1 MPLHTCVFVI
11 VQSPVIT
18 PPTWS
23 QVPARAAGVS
33 ARSAAKSPPRATD
46 QTMRRVRA
54 LACRSVALDIR
65 RPPHVEA
72 SGYPLGNETGGHD
85 SLPIRDR
92 FLKRFS
98 DDYPTR
104 YVSVLTSEN
113 IGVVR
118 GRDFHIESWIEIGSI
133 ARKRRPCRR
142 RRSRPRRKRHATRPP
157 IASVARLSKSVGRP
171 FKAASGSAVFGAP
184 STAGTSTRPLLILTL
199 SRVGNYH
206 EQFIYRRVGCKSVSL
221 SPPGGHSMRTI
232 LREDESG
239 VSEVVGTI
247 LILAMTVVLFSVII
261 VWVTNIPTPTAQT
274 RTDIQSEMN
283 PIYTGGV
290 EIGVNITLTHQGG
303 EPLQPIPT
311 LIYVISQR
319 GTNPPQTDTVILHRF
334 NGFLVNPS
342 GLLDGTNSVWDI
354 GERWEYKSFSLRS
367 SDQITIIIVDNLK
380 RIVLW
385 TGPMNAPAGTRPPVF
400 VDKWT
405 DGILASEAI
414 DPVQATQ
421 GFYIFAKLT
430 DPDGDLNV
438 NSVYATITAWYGSGT
453 SCALPQPMKDN
464 GISPDRIAGDMIF
477 TLGGN
482 ACTGS
487 PYPAL
492 TWAGSIILLNATD
505 LKGHATTTRLVL
517 DVIAPTSGGGGPGT
531 TIPSALW
538 QYIGYVQI
546 RTGEVWI
553 SNSTAPYTTPNTYSP
568 TRVSKTWIGGKGLFH
583 FKMANHGNTT
593 IFIDGWTEAFFSNTQ
608 SSAGTALYIVAP
620 CNPLINANAGGVAA
634 YPGTAANIND
644 FQYAHT
650 GLPAG
655 CSPGVPAAVFDIN
668 LFNQQPG

>member
-1 MPLHTCVFVI
+1 
-11 VQSPVIT
+11 
-18 PPTWS
+18 
-23 QVPARAAGVS
+23 
-33 ARSAAKSPPRATD
+33 
-46 QTMRRVRA
+46 
-54 LACRSVALDIR
+54 
-65 RPPHVEA
+65 
-72 SGYPLGNETGGHD
+72 
-85 SLPIRDR
+85 
-92 FLKRFS
+92 
-98 DDYPTR
+98 
-104 YVSVLTSEN
+104 
-113 IGVVR
+113 
-118 GRDFHIESWIEIGSI
+118 
-133 ARKRRPCRR
+133 
-142 RRSRPRRKRHATRPP
+142 
-157 IASVARLSKSVGRP
+157 
-171 FKAASGSAVFGAP
+171 
-184 STAGTSTRPLLILTL
+184 
-199 SRVGNYH
+199 
-206 EQFIYRRVGCKSVSL
+206 
-221 SPPGGHSMRTI
+221 MRTI

-261 VWVTNIPTPTAQT
+261 VWVTNIPTPTAQA

-283 PIYTGGV
+283 PIYNALGA

-303 EPLQPIPT
+303 EPLYPVPT
-311 LIYVISQR
+311 IIYVIAQR
-319 GTNPPQTDTVILHRF
+319 GSATPQTDTCLVHRYNQVIG
-334 NGFLVNPS
+334 N
-342 GLLDGTNSVWDI
+342 GLLDGTDSVWDI
-354 GERWEYKSFSLRS
+354 GERWNYKSLPGFFCSSASFGPLRS
-367 SDQITIIIVDNLK
+367 SDQITIILVDNLK
-380 RIVLW
+380 SIVLW

-400 VDKWT
+400 IDKWT
-405 DGILASEAI
+405 DGILATEDI

-453 SCALPQPMKDN
+453 SCALPQQMKDN

-482 ACTGS
+482 ACTNS

-505 LKGHATTTRLVL
+505 LKGHQTTTRLVL
-517 DVIAPTSGGGGPGT
+517 DVIAPTSGGSGPGT

-553 SNSTAPYTTPNTYSP
+553 SNSTAPYTTPNTFSP

-593 IFIDGWTEAFFSNTQ
+593 IFMDGWTEAFFQNTQ

-634 YPGTAANIND
+634 YPGTAATITD

-668 LFNQQPG
+668 LFNQETGGTPYAMLAYTTTPFTAGGTYNWPSTATYFMSILISGMAGPSNYTYAQLQGIGSNPNSCGGLGPNYNPRLHLLDPIVACRTQWYSQVIPFVGMVVYS